1 MALGWPARFKQG
13 SVGVRPLVRSDA
25 ARLNALRLANDSWLS
40 PWDAT
45 IPAGAGLGFTTQT
58 SMIAFQRRKAKQ
70 GLMMPFAVTWDGEL
84 VGQLTV
90 NSITRGSALSA
101 SIGYWIAESHA
112 GRGITTL
119 AVAIVSDHLLTRAGL
134 HRVEIAIR
142 PENAASLRIVAKLG
156 FEEVGIARRFLHING
171 GWRDHRI
178 FQILAEDVPEGLM
191 ARALASGAGQA

>member
-13 SVGVRPLVRSDA
+13 SVGVRPIVRSDA
-25 ARLNALRLANDSWLS
+25 ARLDALRLANDSWLS

-178 FQILAEDVPEGLM
+178 FQILAEDVPEGLV